1 MKKSVYALVLG
12 LLIIFAAG
20 GVYSQEH
27 EHSMQGPAKTP
38 EERPGRPRS
47 GGAMGGMM
55 SHEGTGMMGHEGMR
69 MRGRE
74 EPGMMMMRN
83 PHRAGIMMQMRGEMM
98 RIRGEAMMKMGDVL
112 RRYGER
118 LEKEGSTKEPVK

>member
-12 LLIIFAAG
+12 LVIIFAAG
-20 GVYSQEH
+20 GLYSQER
-27 EHSMQGPAKTP
+27 SMQGPAKTP
-38 EERPGRPRS
+38 EERPRGPQS

-69 MRGRE
+69 MSGLE
-74 EPGMMMMRN
+74 GPGMMMMRN
-83 PHRAGIMMQMRGEMM
+83 PHLAGIMMQMRGEMM
-98 RIRGEAMMKMGDVL
+98 RIRGEAMMKRGDVL

-118 LEKEGSTKEPVK
+118 LEKEGTTK

>member
-1 MKKSVYALVLG
+1 VKQSVYALVLG
-12 LLIIFAAG
+12 LLIIFTAG
-20 GVYSQEH
+20 SVYSQDR
-27 EHSMQGPAKTP
+27 SMQGPAKTP
-38 EERPGRPRS
+38 DERPGRPQS

-74 EPGMMMMRN
+74 GPGMMIRN
-83 PHRAGIMMQMRGEMM
+83 PHLAGIMMQMRGEMM
-98 RIRGEAMMKMGDVL
+98 RIRGEAMMKRGDVL

-118 LEKEGSTKEPVK
+118 LEKEGITR

>member
-27 EHSMQGPAKTP
+27 SMQGPAKNP
-38 EERPGRPRS
+38 EERPGRPQS
-47 GGAMGGMM
+47 GGAMGSMM
-55 SHEGTGMMGHEGMR
+55 SHEGAGMMGHEGMR

-74 EPGMMMMRN
+74 GLGMMIRN
-83 PHRAGIMMQMRGEMM
+83 PHLAAIMMQMRGEMM
-98 RIRGEAMMKMGDVL
+98 RIHGEAMMKRGDVL

-118 LEKEGSTKEPVK
+118 LEKEGTSK

>member
-1 MKKSVYALVLG
+1 MKNSVYALALG
-12 LLIIFAAG
+12 LLIFFTAG
-20 GVYSQEH
+20 SVYSQEH
-27 EHSMQGPAKTP
+27 GMPGPAKTP
-38 EERPGRPRS
+38 DERPGTPQS
-47 GGAMGGMM
+47 GGAMG
-55 SHEGTGMMGHEGMR
+55 GMMGHEGMR

-74 EPGMMMMRN
+74 GPGMMMMRN

-118 LEKEGSTKEPVK
+118 LEKDGSTKESLK